1 MAAACDGALGRI
13 GLQFLRTRGGIAG
26 PVSSLVPRVPLQGAG
41 RSYGTGGGSGFRSKW
56 FWTLPGRRV
65 SGRVLGCAFLLGGAG
80 LGLYQT
86 LKFCFHNQF
95 AQQMAPQ
102 SDTGDLRLTLYQ
114 YKTCPFCSKVRAFL
128 DYHGL
133 PYDIVEV
140 NPVMR
145 KEIQFSQYRK
155 VPILLADDGET
166 LASTTSQLND
176 SSVISSVIKT
186 YMISKDKNLKQILS
200 YYPEMKYK
208 DEKGKEVTEYS
219 NKYWVMLG
227 EQEVEEHYP
236 SKESMNQVNRCEKLF
251 CGMQI
256 SESDTG
262 DLRLTLYQYKT
273 CPFCSKVRAFLDY
286 HGLPYDIVEVN
297 PVMRKEIQFSQYRK
311 VPILLA
317 DDGETLQLNDSSVIS
332 SVIKTY
338 MISKDKNLKQILSYY
353 PEMKYKDEKG
363 KEVTEYSNKYWVMLG
378 EQEVE
383 EHYPS
388 KESMK
393 EEVKWRRWVDDWLV
407 HLISP
412 NVYRTPT
419 EALASFDYIVREGKF
434 GSFEGFCAK
443 YLGAAAMFIISK
455 RLKSRHELQSDVRQ
469 DLYKAVN
476 DWVTAIGKKR
486 QFMGG
491 TRPNLADLAVYGVL
505 RVMEGLQA
513 FDDMMAHTSVQPWY
527 ERMERATK
535 QHQGKH

>member
-1 MAAACDGALGRI
+1 MAAACGGALGRI

-65 SGRVLGCAFLLGGAG
+65 SGRVLGCAFLLGGGG
-80 LGLYQT
+80 LGLYHT
-86 LKFCFHNQF
+86 VKSCFHSQF

-102 SDTGDLRLTLYQ
+102 
-114 YKTCPFCSKVRAFL
+114 
-128 DYHGL
+128 
-133 PYDIVEV
+133 
-140 NPVMR
+140 
-145 KEIQFSQYRK
+145 
-155 VPILLADDGET
+155 
-166 LASTTSQLND
+166 
-176 SSVISSVIKT
+176 
-186 YMISKDKNLKQILS
+186 
-200 YYPEMKYK
+200 
-208 DEKGKEVTEYS
+208 
-219 NKYWVMLG
+219 
-227 EQEVEEHYP
+227 
-236 SKESMNQVNRCEKLF
+236 
-251 CGMQI
+251 
-256 SESDTG
+256 SDTG

-332 SVIKTY
+332 SAIKTY

-393 EEVKWRRWVDDWLV
+393 EEVRWRRWVDDWLV

-527 ERMERATK
+527 EHMERAIK